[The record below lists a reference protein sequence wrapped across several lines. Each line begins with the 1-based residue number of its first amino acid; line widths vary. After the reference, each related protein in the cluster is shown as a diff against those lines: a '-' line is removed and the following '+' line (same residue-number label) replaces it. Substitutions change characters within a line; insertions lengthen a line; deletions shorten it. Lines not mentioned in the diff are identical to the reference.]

1 MSTLF
6 FSGGVANLEREGHIA
21 TIRFS
26 HKIGETNSNCV
37 PYEISFDMKN
47 ASEGYLERRGAMPE
61 WLNDL
66 DLEALILEVSTS
78 AIH

>member
-6 FSGGVANLEREGHIA
+6 FSGGVANLEPERYIA

-26 HKIGETNSNCV
+26 HKLGEANSNSV

-47 ASEGYLERRGAMPE
+47 ASEGYLERRGEMPE

-66 DLEALILEVSTS
+66 DLETLILEVSNS